1 MASRIHDLGAAA
13 DFIPGGLCRVE
24 VEGRALVVL
33 RRGEEFFALRDVC
46 PHQGAPLSA
55 GQLGGTPLPCRPGEE
70 ISYGRVGE
78 VLTCPWHGWE
88 FDINTGQ
95 ALANP
100 QARVRTYPVRRTG
113 ERLLIE
119 LS

>member
-1 MASRIHDLGAAA
+1 MTSRAHDIGAAT
-13 DFIPGGLCRVE
+13 DFAPGSLHRVE
-24 VEGRALVVL
+24 VEGRGLVVL

-46 PHQGAPLSA
+46 PHQGARLSA

-70 ISYGRVGE
+70 IAYGRVGE

-88 FDINTGQ
+88 LDLRTGQ

-100 QARVRTYPVRRTG
+100 QARVRAYPVRRAG
-113 ERLLIE
+113 ERLLVE

>member
-1 MASRIHDLGAAA
+1 MASRTHDLGAAA
-13 DFIPGGLCRVE
+13 DFAGGGLHRVE
-24 VEGRALVVL
+24 VEGRGLVVL
-33 RRGEEFFALRDVC
+33 RRGETFIALRDVC
-46 PHQGAPLSA
+46 PHQGARLSD

-70 ISYGRVGE
+70 IAYGRMGE

-88 FDINTGQ
+88 FDVGTGQ

-100 QARVRTYPVRRTG
+100 QARVRTYPVRRAG
-113 ERLLIE
+113 ERLLVE

>member
-1 MASRIHDLGAAA
+1 MASRAHDIGAAA
-13 DFIPGGLCRVE
+13 DFAPGLLRRVE

-33 RRGEEFFALRDVC
+33 RRGEEFVALRDLC

-55 GQLGGTPLPCRPGEE
+55 GELGGTPLPCRPGEP
-70 ISYGRVGE
+70 IQYGRMGE

-88 FDINTGQ
+88 FDVGTGR
-95 ALANP
+95 ALAHP
-100 QARVRTYPVRRTG
+100 QARVRVYPVRREG
-113 ERLLIE
+113 GRLWVE